1 MYVRIDTH
9 NRELNSFYRSP
20 LIEVKKEFSL
30 PGMVPVTE
38 ANDQTSLW
46 VVCSPWILMLFHDLL
61 HKATEE
67 DMSWMNVQFCVY
79 GVRFSVKYLH
89 PFG

>member
-1 MYVRIDTH
+1 MYLRIDTH
-9 NRELNSFYRSP
+9 NRELNSFYRGH
-20 LIEVKKEFSL
+20 LIEVKKDFSL
-30 PGMVPVTE
+30 PGMVPVSE
-38 ANDQTSLW
+38 AKDQTSLR

-67 DMSWMNVQFCVY
+67 DMSWINVQFWVY
-79 GVRFSVKYLH
+79 RVRFSVKYPH